1 MGVAKRKFNVW
12 VRRFQKPYVPALKY
26 IASLMPSDFQPGYFV
41 NVFQKVYPDMWD
53 NVVYEHDKYRKMDQ
67 ELTRLGK
74 KIRYSFPL
82 PHIFILRTAK
92 HILLNKKKSYI
103 GNAYDDLL
111 REEKLNK
118 VLASPIRTK
127 QPQIDKDNLRQCIEP
142 NFAKQFEKKYFS
154 TQDVTRKAEIINELS
169 LYNCE
174 TTKSLLFKINNREYC
189 HELQQKAYM
198 ILQTMGENPILRKK
212 VRGKNKYKNLQP
224 DKKLLSKSPSTLIE
238 ELNNDTLQKYKE
250 FDVFLSHSYANDKQV
265 LAFVKKLNAYGLV
278 IYIDWI
284 SDRNGLQRNQF
295 SKATLD
301 VLHKRM
307 EQSKVLIC
315 LYTKEAISS
324 SWIPWEISYFLF
336 LNKKVFIYNPF
347 RLELL
352 KDYINYPEIEN
363 QDTKWIIPI
372 DGIQYDFKEWLKK

>member
-1 MGVAKRKFNVW
+1 MGMAKRKFNAW
-12 VRRFQKPYVPALKY
+12 FQRFQKPYYTPLKH
-26 IASLMPSDFQPGYFV
+26 IATLMRNDFKDGYFV

-53 NVVYEHDKYRKMDQ
+53 NVVYEYDKYSKMDQ

-74 KIRYSFPL
+74 KRRYCFPL

-92 HILLNKKKSYI
+92 HILLNKKNSYVE
-103 GNAYDDLL
+103 NAYDDLL

-118 VLASPIRTK
+118 DLASPIRTK
-127 QPQIDKDNLRQCIEP
+127 QPKIDKDNLRQCIEP

-154 TQDVTRKAEIINELS
+154 SQNVTRKAEIINELS

-189 HELQQKAYM
+189 HALQQKAHM

-212 VRGKNKYKNLQP
+212 IRGKNKYKNLQP

-238 ELNNDTLQKYKE
+238 EFNHDTLQKYKE

-278 IYIDWI
+278 VYIDWI
-284 SDRNGLQRNQF
+284 SDHNGLQRNQF
-295 SKATLD
+295 SQATLD

-324 SWIPWEISYFLF
+324 SWIPWEISHFLF
-336 LNKKVFIYNPF
+336 LNKKIFIYNPF
-347 RLELL
+347 RLKLL
-352 KDYINYPEIEN
+352 KDYVNYPEIEN
-363 QDTKWIIPI
+363 QGINWTIPI
-372 DGIQYDFKEWLKK
+372 DSIPYDFKEWLKK